1 MRKLPVPMVVKYIFS
16 LCSVSVTIYEQPMDV
31 SVLAPGAAV
40 LHCQA
45 DGQPVPEIVWIRK
58 VTNGPRAEFSVST
71 GNINIAE
78 TIIGLNKT
86 SVLTIQPT
94 TPQDIATY
102 SCRAQNL
109 VGTVT
114 STEAQVNVFG
124 KVLIFLA

>member
-1 MRKLPVPMVVKYIFS
+1 
-16 LCSVSVTIYEQPMDV
+16 MDI
-31 SVLAPGAAV
+31 SVLVPGAAV

-45 DGQPVPEIVWIRK
+45 DGRPVSDIVWIRE
-58 VTNGPRAEFSVST
+58 TANGSRTEFSVST

-78 TIIGLNKT
+78 TISGLNKT